1 MKKRTAE
8 PAWDARDFCRW
19 LVAHGVS
26 SRVAGNYASR
36 CRRVEH
42 NLNVCL
48 CAETATE
55 KRFTDLMAG
64 IQAYANASSQTK
76 ESAYA
81 LTGSLRLAARKFAQY
96 WVGKK
101 ALEYPSSH
109 GLSHYK

>member
-1 MKKRTAE
+1 MKKRTVE
-8 PAWDARDFCRW
+8 PAWDAHDFCHW
-19 LVAHGVS
+19 LVANGVS

-36 CRRVEH
+36 CRRVEY

-48 CAETATE
+48 CKETATE
-55 KRFTDLMAG
+55 ERFTDLMVG
-64 IQAYANASSQTK
+64 IQKYAYSSSKSK

-96 WVGKK
+96 WAGKK